1 MRRRTYFAL
10 ALAAVALATPRI
22 VTDIVDTS
30 FYIIDEDTPGDEDAY
45 VLADFASV
53 ESELDGDLTIAVYE
67 DLSISGTVTGD
78 VVVAAGGSVIVTDT
92 GYVAGSIRGVARRVI
107 IDGRVGDDV
116 AVAAIRTEVRGTI
129 GRDLIGAG
137 GSLDVRGTVGRNVQG
152 WFFRARIDAV
162 VGNDVDIR
170 VGALD
175 VGPNAMVAGDLLY
188 RADADASIA
197 DGAEVA
203 GTLARLPTRAPFVV
217 RVSLALFTIFGLI
230 AFTLLGL
237 LVLAVSRHRVPRAAG
252 AVVTKT
258 GRVAWV
264 GFATVVGVPAITALV
279 AFAIQPFLAKLAVVV
294 LFLIAAVVA
303 VLFGPIPA
311 LAALG
316 DRSTR
321 GRAGLFGGFVVGVIM
336 WRLVVWIVPIIGLL
350 VSILILAFGVGAWI
364 VSWWDQ
370 RAERPRAP
378 FPLPSDGPKADLAN
392 EDEEWVPPLP
402 PVAKPDAATR
412 AADGSIEPPDNESE
426 SDST

>member
-22 VTDIVDTS
+22 VTDVVDTS

-45 VLADFASV
+45 VLADFGSV

-78 VVVAAGGSVIVTDT
+78 VVVAAGGSVIITDT
-92 GYVAGSIRGVARRVI
+92 GFVGGSVRGVARRVI

-116 AVAAIRTEVRGTI
+116 AVAAISTEVRGTI

-137 GSLDVRGTVGRNVQG
+137 GSADVFGAVGRNVQG
-152 WFFRARIDAV
+152 WFFRSQIDAI
-162 VGNDVDIR
+162 VGNDVDVR

-175 VGPNAMVAGDLLY
+175 VGADTIVAGDLLY
-188 RADADASIA
+188 RADSDAAVA
-197 DGAEVA
+197 DGADVG
-203 GTLARLPTRAPFVV
+203 GTLARLPTRSPFVV

-237 LVLAVSRHRVPRAAG
+237 FVLTLSRDRAPRAAG
-252 AVVTKT
+252 AVVTRT

-264 GFATVVGVPAITALV
+264 GFAAVVGVPAITALI

-294 LFLIAAVVA
+294 LFFIAAIVA

-316 DRSTR
+316 DRLTR
-321 GRAGLFGGFVVGVIM
+321 GRAGLFGGFVVGVVV
-336 WRLVVWIVPIIGLL
+336 WRLIVWAIPLIGLF
-350 VSILILAFGVGAWI
+350 VSILALAFGVGAWI
-364 VSWWDQ
+364 VSWWDR
-370 RAERPRAP
+370 RAERPRVRRLLA
-378 FPLPSDGPKADLAN
+378 SGGGAEEEADAW
-392 EDEEWVPPLP
+392 EPPLP
-402 PVAKPDAATR
+402 PLAKSESAAQ
-412 AADGSIEPPDNESE
+412 GSSDLGTE
-426 SDST
+426 SDSS

>member
-1 MRRRTYFAL
+1 MRRTYFAL

-22 VTDIVDTS
+22 VTDVVDTS

-45 VLADFASV
+45 VLADFGSV

-67 DLSISGTVTGD
+67 DLTISGTVTGD

-92 GYVAGSIRGVARRVI
+92 GFVGGSVRGVARRVI

-116 AVAAIRTEVRGTI
+116 AVAAISTEVRGTI

-137 GSLDVRGTVGRNVQG
+137 GSADVLGTVGRNVQG
-152 WFFRARIDAV
+152 WFFRSEIDAV

-175 VGPNAMVAGDLLY
+175 VGANTIVAGDLLY
-188 RADADASIA
+188 RADSDAAVDDAAD
-197 DGAEVA
+197 VA
-203 GTLARLPTRAPFVV
+203 GSLARLPTRSPFVV

-237 LVLAVSRHRVPRAAG
+237 FVLTLSRNRVPRAAG
-252 AVVTKT
+252 SVVTRT

-264 GFATVVGVPAITALV
+264 GFAAVAGVPAIAAMI

-294 LFLIAAVVA
+294 LFLIAAIVA

-311 LAALG
+311 LAAFG
-316 DRSTR
+316 DRITR
-321 GRAGLFGGFVVGVIM
+321 GRAGLFGGFVIGV
-336 WRLVVWIVPIIGLL
+336 VVWRFIVWAVPLIGLL
-350 VSILILAFGVGAWI
+350 VSIVILVFGVGAWI
-364 VSWWDQ
+364 VSWWDGRIERSRATLPRWR
-370 RAERPRAP
+370 RAEPTEP
-378 FPLPSDGPKADLAN
+378 VDD
-392 EDEEWVPPLP
+392 DWVPPLP
-402 PVAKPDAATR
+402 PLAKADAAASTTDDFPETPER
-412 AADGSIEPPDNESE
+412 EGEADRV
-426 SDST
+426 